1 MNNWNEMEL
10 DELRKWLTG
19 VLKEEVVTIKFT
31 KKDGTDRV
39 IKATLHDRLVA
50 NTNGTGKKENAGVI
64 SVTDVEIDEWRT
76 IRLDSIKEISFEL
89 GSIQNQLHF
98 IR

>member
-19 VLKEEVVTIKFT
+19 VLREEVVTIKFT

-39 IKATLHDRLVA
+39 MKATLHDRLVA

-64 SVTDVEIDEWRT
+64 SVTDVELDQWRS

-89 GSIQNQLHF
+89 GGIQNQ
-98 IR
+98 

>member
-39 IKATLHDRLVA
+39 MKATLHDRLVA
-50 NTNGTGKKENAGVI
+50 NTNGVGKKENAGVI
-64 SVTDVEIDEWRT
+64 SVTDVELDQWRS
-76 IRLDSIKEISFEL
+76 IRLDSIKEISFGL
-89 GSIQNQLHF
+89 SGIQNQ
-98 IR
+98 

>member
-39 IKATLHDRLVA
+39 MKATLHDRLVA
-50 NTNGTGKKENAGVI
+50 NTNGVGKKENAGVI
-64 SVTDVEIDEWRT
+64 SVTDVELDQWRS

-89 GSIQNQLHF
+89 GGIQNQ
-98 IR
+98 

>member
-39 IKATLHDRLVA
+39 MKATLHDRLVA
-50 NTNGTGKKENAGVI
+50 NTNGSGKKENAGVI
-64 SVTDVEIDEWRT
+64 SVTDVELDQWRS

-89 GSIQNQLHF
+89 GGIQNQ
-98 IR
+98 

>member
-39 IKATLHDRLVA
+39 MKATLHDRLVA
-50 NTNGTGKKENAGVI
+50 NTNGVGKKENAGVI
-64 SVTDVEIDEWRT
+64 SVTDVELDQWRS
-76 IRLDSIKEISFEL
+76 IRLDSIKEISFGL
-89 GSIQNQLHF
+89 SGIQNK
-98 IR
+98 

>member
-39 IKATLHDRLVA
+39 MKATLYDRLVA
-50 NTNGTGKKENAGVI
+50 NTNGVGKKENAEVI
-64 SVTDVEIDEWRT
+64 SVTDVELDQWRS

-89 GSIQNQLHF
+89 GGIQNQ
-98 IR
+98 

>member
-19 VLKEEVVTIKFT
+19 VLREEVVTIKFT

-39 IKATLHDRLVA
+39 MKATLHDRLVA
-50 NTNGTGKKENAGVI
+50 NTNGSGRKENAGVI
-64 SVTDVEIDEWRT
+64 SVTDVELDQWRS
-76 IRLDSIKEISFEL
+76 IRLDSIKEISFGL
-89 GSIQNQLHF
+89 SGIQNQ
-98 IR
+98 

>member
-1 MNNWNEMEL
+1 MNKWNEMEL
-10 DELRKWLTG
+10 DELRKWLIG

-31 KKDGTDRV
+31 KKNGTDRV
-39 IKATLHDRLVA
+39 MKATLHDRLVA

-89 GSIQNQLHF
+89 GSIQNQ
-98 IR
+98 

>member
-1 MNNWNEMEL
+1 MNKWNEMEL

-39 IKATLHDRLVA
+39 MKATLHDRLVA

-64 SVTDVEIDEWRT
+64 SVTDVELDKWRS
-76 IRLDSIKEISFEL
+76 IRLDSIKEISFGL
-89 GSIQNQLHF
+89 SGNQNH
-98 IR
+98 